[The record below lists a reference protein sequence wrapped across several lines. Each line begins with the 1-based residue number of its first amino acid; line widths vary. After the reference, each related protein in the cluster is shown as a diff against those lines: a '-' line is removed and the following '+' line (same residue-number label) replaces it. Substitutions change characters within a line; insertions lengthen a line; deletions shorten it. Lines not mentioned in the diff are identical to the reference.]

1 MRFKNIL
8 TQQGDLPMQNSAGK
22 FLSLFLT
29 IISISFPLLAWL
41 KIEAVLAARLALTLL
56 PKQRLMATRSHWVQQ
71 APWLLRP
78 LLIKA
83 CLRSSEQRN
92 FCNCCNP

>member
-1 MRFKNIL
+1 
-8 TQQGDLPMQNSAGK
+8 
-22 FLSLFLT
+22 
-29 IISISFPLLAWL
+29 
-41 KIEAVLAARLALTLL
+41 
-56 PKQRLMATRSHWVQQ
+56 MATRSHWVQQ

>member
-1 MRFKNIL
+1 
-8 TQQGDLPMQNSAGK
+8 
-22 FLSLFLT
+22 
-29 IISISFPLLAWL
+29 
-41 KIEAVLAARLALTLL
+41 
-56 PKQRLMATRSHWVQQ
+56 
-71 APWLLRP
+71 LRP